1 MTILENRCTH
11 LTILENRCTHLT
23 ILENRCTHLTILEN
37 RCTHLTI
44 LENRCTHFMKII
56 LWYRNDLRIHD
67 HEALFKASQKT
78 SEVVP
83 VYIFDPRIFI
93 EHDLGFPKM
102 GQLRHQFLIESVKN
116 LQENLQ
122 KIGSNLIIRTGFP
135 EDILPQLAQEIQAD
149 EIYTS
154 EEITTE
160 ENEVD
165 SLVEERLKAD
175 GRKIKFFWQTT
186 LFHVDDLPMDIESLP
201 EVFTQF
207 RNKVEKFA
215 KVRKVF
221 KTPKNLIFNEL
232 IEVGQ
237 VSNLSVSE
245 MTGWKPVLP
254 IFKGGETQAINR
266 LNDYFW
272 NKDLLKVYK
281 ETRNEMLG
289 LDYSSKFSVWLA
301 NGSISPRYIYDE
313 VKKYESERTVNES
326 TYWLVFELIWR
337 DYFRFVAM
345 KFGNKIFHEFGL
357 KFPQNNADRVQNPA
371 SVNST
376 KATIFEKWRL
386 GETGVP
392 LIDANMK
399 ELLATGYMSNRGRQ
413 NVASFLVKDLQI
425 DWRWGAAWF
434 ESQLIDYDVCSNWG
448 NWLYVA
454 GVGNDPRENRY
465 FNILKQATN
474 YDSKG
479 EYVKHWLPEL
489 SDVPAEKVH
498 SVGLLNND
506 EQKRFGVRI
515 GVDYPN
521 PIVDVRKW
529 NKG

>member
-1 MTILENRCTH
+1 
-11 LTILENRCTHLT
+11 
-23 ILENRCTHLTILEN
+23 
-37 RCTHLTI
+37 
-44 LENRCTHFMKII
+44 MKII

-67 HEALFKASQKT
+67 HEALWKASEKT

-83 VYIFDPRIFI
+83 VYIFDPRLLK
-93 EHDLGFPKM
+93 EHELGFPKT
-102 GQLRHQFLIESVKN
+102 GQLRHQFLIESVRN

-122 KIGSNLIIRTGFP
+122 KIGSNLIIRMGFP
-135 EDILPQLAQEIQAD
+135 EDILPQLAKEIQAD

-154 EEITTE
+154 EEITSE

-165 SLVEERLKAD
+165 SLVEERIKAD
-175 GRKIKFFWQTT
+175 GKKIKFFWQTT
-186 LFHVDDLPMDIESLP
+186 LFHVDDLPMDIENLP
-201 EVFTQF
+201 DVFTQF
-207 RNKVEKFA
+207 RNKVEKFS
-215 KVRKVF
+215 KVRKTFDV
-221 KTPKNLIFNEL
+221 PKNLIFKEV

-237 VSNLSVSE
+237 VSNLSNDEATV
-245 MTGWKPVLP
+245 WKPVLL
-254 IFKGGETQAINR
+254 KGGETEAINR

-272 NKDLLKVYK
+272 GKDLLKTYK
-281 ETRNEMLG
+281 ETRNGMLG
-289 LDYSSKFSVWLA
+289 LDYSSKFSRWLA
-301 NGSISPRYIYDE
+301 NGGISPRYIYE
-313 VKKYESERTVNES
+313 EIKKYEHERTANES
-326 TYWLVFELIWR
+326 TYWLFFELIWR
-337 DYFRFVAM
+337 DYFRFVSM
-345 KFGNKIFHEFGL
+345 KFGNKIFHKHGL
-357 KFPQNNADRVQNPA
+357 KSPLNNAGRVLNPD
-371 SVNST
+371 SVKNAKIS
-376 KATIFEKWRL
+376 IFEKWRL

-399 ELLATGYMSNRGRQ
+399 ELLETGYMSNRGRQ

-434 ESQLIDYDVCSNWG
+434 ESQLIDYDVCSNWA

-474 YDSKG
+474 YDGKG

-489 SDVPAEKVH
+489 SEVPADKIH
-498 SVGLLNND
+498 SVGLLNNE
-506 EQKRFGVRI
+506 EQKRFGVRL

>member
-1 MTILENRCTH
+1 
-11 LTILENRCTHLT
+11 
-23 ILENRCTHLTILEN
+23 
-37 RCTHLTI
+37 
-44 LENRCTHFMKII
+44 MKII
-56 LWYRNDLRIHD
+56 LWYRNDLRIQD
-67 HEALFKASQKT
+67 HEALFKASEKT
-78 SEVVP
+78 SEVIP
-83 VYIFDPRIFI
+83 VYIFDPRLFT
-93 EHDLGFPKM
+93 EHHLGFLKT
-102 GQLRHQFLIESVKN
+102 GELRHQFLIESVQNLRKN
-116 LQENLQ
+116 LQE
-122 KIGSNLIIRTGFP
+122 IGSNLIVRTGFP

-154 EEITTE
+154 EEITQE

-165 SLVEERLKAD
+165 SLVEERLKTD
-175 GRKIKFFWQTT
+175 GRKVKFFWQST
-186 LFHVDDLPMDIESLP
+186 LFHVDDLPMDIQNLP
-201 EVFTQF
+201 DVFTQF
-207 RNKVEKFA
+207 RNKAEKFS
-215 KVRKVF
+215 KVRSTF
-221 KTPKNLIFNEL
+221 KTPTNLIFKEL

-237 VSNLSVSE
+237 IPNLSTNE
-245 MTGWKPVLP
+245 GTDWKPTLP
-254 IFKGGETQAINR
+254 IFKGGENEANNR

-272 NKDLLKVYK
+272 KKDLLKVYK
-281 ETRNEMLG
+281 ETRNGMLG

-301 NGSISPRYIYDE
+301 NGCISPRYIYE
-313 VKKYESERTVNES
+313 EIKKYESERTANES

-345 KFGNKIFHEFGL
+345 KFGNKIFLEKGIMN
-357 KFPQNNADRVQNPA
+357 K
-371 SVNST
+371 SVNW
-376 KATIFEKWRL
+376 KHNRNIFEKWRL

-413 NVASFLVKDLQI
+413 NVASFLVKDLQM

-465 FNILKQATN
+465 FNILKQAGN
-474 YDSKG
+474 YDPKG
-479 EYVKHWLPEL
+479 DYVKHWLPEL
-489 SDVPAEKVH
+489 SGVPADKIH
-498 SVGLLNND
+498 SVGLLNNE
-506 EQKRFGVRI
+506 EQKRFSVRL

>member
-1 MTILENRCTH
+1 
-11 LTILENRCTHLT
+11 
-23 ILENRCTHLTILEN
+23 
-37 RCTHLTI
+37 
-44 LENRCTHFMKII
+44 MKII

-67 HEALFKASQKT
+67 HEALFKASEKT

-83 VYIFDPRIFI
+83 VYIFDPRLFN
-93 EHDLGFPKM
+93 EHELGFPKT
-102 GQLRHQFLIESVKN
+102 GEFRHQFLIESVNN
-116 LQENLQ
+116 LQENLL

-149 EIYTS
+149 EVYTS
-154 EEITTE
+154 EEITSE
-160 ENEVD
+160 ENVVD

-186 LFHVDDLPMDIESLP
+186 LFHVDDLPMDIENLP
-201 EVFTQF
+201 DVFTQF
-207 RNKVEKFA
+207 RNKVEKFC
-215 KVRKVF
+215 KVRKTFDV
-221 KTPKNLIFNEL
+221 PKNLIFKEL
-232 IEVGQ
+232 IEIGY
-237 VSNLSVSE
+237 VSD
-245 MTGWKPVLP
+245 LP
-254 IFKGGETQAINR
+254 INESITLKGGETEAIIR
-266 LNDYFW
+266 LNHYFW
-272 NKDLLKVYK
+272 EEDLLKVYK
-281 ETRNEMLG
+281 ETRNGMLG
-289 LDYSSKFSVWLA
+289 SDYSSKFSRWLA
-301 NGSISPRYIYDE
+301 NGCISPRYIYE
-313 VKKYESERTVNES
+313 EIKKYELERTANES

-345 KFGNKIFHEFGL
+345 KFGNKIFQKDGL
-357 KFPQNNADRVQNPA
+357 KSSLPL
-371 SVNST
+371 SVPSQTTVAKSFVGTQTMAHN
-376 KATIFEKWRL
+376 IFEKWRL

-399 ELLATGYMSNRGRQ
+399 ELLETGYMSNRGRQ

-434 ESQLIDYDVCSNWG
+434 ESQLLDYDVCSNWC

-474 YDSKG
+474 YDGKG

-489 SDVPAEKVH
+489 SEVPVDKIH
-498 SVGLLNND
+498 SVGLLNNN
-506 EQKRFGVRI
+506 EQKRFGVRL